1 MTVAPGGPRPGGPR
15 GARNISD
22 TFLQHLSD

>member
-1 MTVAPGGPRPGGPR
+1 MTVAPGGPRPGAAR
-15 GARNISD
+15 GARNVSD

>member
-1 MTVAPGGPRPGGPR
+1 MTVAPGGPRPGAAR
-15 GARNISD
+15 GGRNVSD